1 MKSGILTKTSFNNY
15 SNEIQRSEWRTWSLF
30 LTHKFLNQ
38 TLTHLRKRK
47 RDNRRGIR
55 LKTFPN
61 KKKNKTK
68 NKTRGR
74 RTKTDEDRLL
84 WLELVE
90 SVWWKIYFIF
100 FVLLK
105 IVLFRSAVILQ
116 VAVQG
121 QSRRVCAKENFLQF
135 CCQSIQKIVNISNA
149 TATAKKW
156 TKTIILWKQN
166 MKWAKN
172 NF

>member
-121 QSRRVCAKENFLQF
+121 QSRRVCAKVSSILLPKYSKNCKYKQRNSNSKKVNKNYYFMKTKYEVSKKQF
-135 CCQSIQKIVNISNA
+135 
-149 TATAKKW
+149 
-156 TKTIILWKQN
+156 
-166 MKWAKN
+166 
-172 NF
+172 